1 MAKGRHLNNAPIVEA
16 IIDFRVKLPSGYN
29 VTEFSSLKE
38 TLSKSYPQMDESW
51 AFEGGIMVKNKQ
63 IEQIVKDKGL
73 RGYFFKSSDGKNV
86 AQFRE
91 DGFTLSRL
99 KPYSNWETVLA
110 EAKKL
115 WALYLRTA
123 PPELVTRLA
132 TRYINRMDIPLPIND
147 FGQYLTA
154 PPIIPESLPQ
164 DVSRYLTRVT
174 IRDPDFEIKANI
186 IQALEKSSKPGYV
199 AIILDIDV
207 YKQMETGFSENQ
219 IWPIFE
225 NLRNLKNRIFF
236 DSITEETARLFE

>member
-1 MAKGRHLNNAPIVEA
+1 MAKQRHLNNAPIVEA

-29 VTEFSSLKE
+29 VTEFSSLKK
-38 TLSKSYPQMDESW
+38 TLKGYPQMNESW
-51 AFEGGIMVKNKQ
+51 AFEEEIMVKGKQ
-63 IEQIVKDKGL
+63 IEQIVKDRGL

-99 KPYSNWETVLA
+99 KPYSDWETVLG

-115 WALYLRTA
+115 WALYLKTA
-123 PPELVTRLA
+123 SPELITRLA

-147 FGQYLTA
+147 FRQYLTA

-164 DVSRYLTRVT
+164 GINHYLTRVT
-174 IRDPDFEIKANI
+174 IGDPDDIMANI
-186 IQALEKSSKPGYV
+186 IQALEKSSKPGHV

-207 YKQMETGFSENQ
+207 YKRMEAGFPENQ
-219 IWPIFE
+219 IWPTFE
-225 NLRNLKNRIFF
+225 SLRDWKNRIFF
-236 DSITEETARLFE
+236 DSITEKTARLFK